1 MLLYLFDPSTVYYT
15 PCVNTFLQSENW
27 QLINL
32 ISGVNAA
39 VKKKKQGLYCR
50 VIFLEESIINIEVKG
65 L

>member
-39 VKKKKQGLYCR
+39 VKKKKSKVY
-50 VIFLEESIINIEVKG
+50 IA
-65 L
+65 